1 MPITLNYTGTR
12 ITDAIAGVLTG
23 ADLTAYN
30 AAPTNALVPISRAG
44 YLAIAAMSGATK
56 AGLTDAALSANIL
69 PGLTGGNTGWQN
81 SVGSVTNSLYTAGY
95 VVAFRIIGD
104 SNFAA
109 QAGMQLGYATTAAGT
124 GVAISSAST
133 ATATFD
139 TTYSGSLGSIYYVV
153 KSPNVLVP
161 AGSLPRVFL
170 SLIAS
175 GRVYAYS
182 SAAISNA
189 SNYAG
194 TSITSTYPSPFNN
207 YIAMQMVQLPTKQW

>member
-1 MPITLNYTGTR
+1 MSITLNYTGTR

-30 AAPTNALVPISRAG
+30 AAPTNALVPISRTG
-44 YLAIAAMSGATK
+44 YLAIAAMTGATK

-81 SVGSVTNSLYTAGY
+81 TVASVTNSLYTSGY
-95 VVAFRIIGD
+95 VAAFRIIGD
-104 SNFAA
+104 ANFTA

-161 AGSLPRVFL
+161 AGSLPRAFL
-170 SLIAS
+170 ALLPS
-175 GRVYAYS
+175 GRTYAYS

-194 TSITSTYPSPFNN
+194 TSITSAYSPTFNN
-207 YIAMQMVQLPTKQW
+207 YIAMQMIQFANKQW